1 MRAWAPHRGGRLVA
15 TMVDRYN
22 RSTVNPD
29 APTDPQTTQAA
40 ATSPMA
46 EQIRAPIPAHQRTGF
61 QRATPWVTLLLML
74 SIGGY
79 AWQTSRRLG
88 HLEAELVKR
97 QESSQSNAQEALLL
111 AKQSQD
117 LARDASAQVALF
129 NAKMA
134 EVSLQRAQMDT
145 LVQSLSQSRDENL
158 LADVDASLR
167 VAMQQAGLTGSA
179 EPLVAALQAADDR
192 LARAEQARLEPV
204 RRALIKDLDE
214 LRGTQLSDVASLAI
228 RLDEAVR
235 LVDDLPL
242 LSEAF
247 TPRHASGKTDATA
260 VQPQAQRPGRLP
272 ADTSATSP
280 WSDRLMRWGQSATQS
295 AWQEAK
301 TLVRVTR
308 IAQPEA
314 ALLAPEQAFFLKENL
329 KLRLLN
335 ARLSLLSRQTSTA
348 LTDLQTAKLAL
359 DKYFDPRARKT
370 TVLKSLLNDVSIQ
383 ARQVQIPTPD
393 DTLAALHT
401 LGSKP

>member
-1 MRAWAPHRGGRLVA
+1 MLVLA
-15 TMVDRYN
+15 
-22 RSTVNPD
+22 
-29 APTDPQTTQAA
+29 
-40 ATSPMA
+40 
-46 EQIRAPIPAHQRTGF
+46 
-61 QRATPWVTLLLML
+61 
-74 SIGGY
+74 IGGY

-97 QESSQSNAQEALLL
+97 QETSQTSAQEALLL
-111 AKQSQD
+111 ARQSQD
-117 LARDASAQVALF
+117 LAREASAQVALF
-129 NAKMA
+129 NAKLA
-134 EVSLQRAQMDT
+134 EVNLQRTQLDA
-145 LVQSLSQSRDENL
+145 LLQSLSQTRDDNL

-179 EPLVAALQAADDR
+179 EPLVAALQAADER
-192 LARAEQARLEPV
+192 LTRMAQPRFEPV

-228 RLDEAVR
+228 RLDEATR

-242 LSEAF
+242 LS
-247 TPRHASGKTDATA
+247 
-260 VQPQAQRPGRLP
+260 QAQANAKHQVEP
-272 ADTSATSP
+272 DTSTPPSQRENKPASSH
-280 WSDRLMRWGQSATQS
+280 WSDQLMRWGQSATQS

-301 TLVRVTR
+301 TLIRVTR

-314 ALLAPEQAFFLKENL
+314 ALLAPEQAYFLKENL

-348 LTDLQTAKLAL
+348 MTDLQSAKMAL

-370 TVLKSLLNDVSIQ
+370 TVLKTLLNDVAVQ
-383 ARQVQIPTPD
+383 ARQVQVPTPD
-393 DTLAALHT
+393 DTLAALHS